1 MKSYNDYYRR
11 AMANFVGQN
20 SLPTD
25 TQVLLG
31 KGVHYDLGFSIQG
44 IQFVGQSYSVYVFVR
59 TLYYIYVVLFVLG
72 LAS

>member
-1 MKSYNDYYRR
+1 MKSYNDYDQR
-11 AMANFVGQN
+11 AMANFVGQE
-20 SLPTD
+20 PTD

-31 KGVHYDLGFSIQG
+31 KGVHYDLGFSVQG